1 MTETVNIEVYCD
13 NTDGERDLF
22 GVYSEH
28 RPNLP
33 NPMDSP
39 LQEWVHENFN
49 HLEIGDSIE
58 EAGEMEYE
66 PNAEIIE
73 FREK

>member
-28 RPNLP
+28 RPNFP
-33 NPMDSP
+33 DTMDTP
-39 LQEWVHENFN
+39 LQEWVYENFN
-49 HLEIGDSIE
+49 YLEIGDCIK

-66 PNAEIIE
+66 PNDEIVE